1 MAVLLIHKR
10 KLLPSPG
17 WTISKETDKLD
28 IKTVMVIGAGQM
40 GGGIAQV
47 FAQAG
52 YDVKL
57 NDIKQEFVDNGIE
70 TMKKGLNRQVAKER
84 MEQSEVDEILSRIT
98 PSISYDDV
106 SDVDLVVEAA
116 TENEEIK
123 LNIFK
128 ELDEKAPDHTILA
141 SNTSSLSI
149 TKIAGSTKRPDK
161 VIGLHFFNPV
171 PVMKLIELNIA
182 LTTSDEVAD
191 VMKQVGESLNK
202 TVVVAKDS
210 PGFVVNRI
218 LIPMINEAIF
228 VVDTGVATA
237 EEVDDAMKLGANHP
251 MGPLQLADFIGL
263 DTVLAIMETLYDG
276 FSDTKYR
283 PAPLLIKYVEAGL
296 LGRKTGQ
303 GFYTYE

>member
-1 MAVLLIHKR
+1 M
-10 KLLPSPG
+10 
-17 WTISKETDKLD
+17 SKETDKLD
-28 IKTVMVIGAGQM
+28 IKKVMVIGAGQM
-40 GGGIAQV
+40 GSGIAQV

-52 YDVKL
+52 YQVKL
-57 NDIKQEFVDNGIE
+57 NDIKQEFVDDGIE
-70 TMKKGLNRQVAKER
+70 NMKNGLKRQVKKER
-84 MEQSEVDEILSRIT
+84 MEQKEVDELLGRIT
-98 PSISYDDV
+98 TSVSYNDV
-106 SDVDLVVEAA
+106 SDVDLVIEAA

-161 VIGLHFFNPV
+161 VLGLHFFNPV
-171 PVMKLIELNIA
+171 PAMKLIELNIA
-182 LTTSDEVAD
+182 LMTSDETTD
-191 VMKQVGESLNK
+191 LMKEIGETLNK
-202 TVVVAKDS
+202 TVVLVKDS

-218 LIPMINEAIF
+218 LVPMINEAIF
-228 VVDTGVATA
+228 VVDSGVATV

-303 GFYTYE
+303 GFYEYN

>member
-1 MAVLLIHKR
+1 M
-10 KLLPSPG
+10 
-17 WTISKETDKLD
+17 SKETDKLN

-40 GGGIAQV
+40 GAGIAQV

-57 NDIKQEFVDNGIE
+57 NDIKQEFVDQGIE
-70 TMKKGLNRQVAKER
+70 TMKNGLNRQVAKER
-84 MEQSEVDEILSRIT
+84 MKQSDVDEILSRIT

-106 SDVDLVVEAA
+106 RDVDLVVEAA
-116 TENEEIK
+116 TENKEIK

-128 ELDEKAPDHTILA
+128 ELDEIAPDHTILA
-141 SNTSSLSI
+141 SNTSSLSL
-149 TKIAGSTKRPDK
+149 TKIAGSTNRPDK

-182 LTTSDEVAD
+182 LTTSDETTN
-191 VMKQVGESLNK
+191 VMKKVGESLNK

-237 EEVDDAMKLGANHP
+237 GEVDDAMKLGANHP

>member
-1 MAVLLIHKR
+1 
-10 KLLPSPG
+10 
-17 WTISKETDKLD
+17 
-28 IKTVMVIGAGQM
+28 MVIGAGQM
-40 GGGIAQV
+40 GSGIAQV

-52 YDVKL
+52 YQVKL
-57 NDIKQEFVDNGIE
+57 NDIKQDFVDNGIE
-70 TMKKGLNRQVAKER
+70 KMKNSLQRQVKKER
-84 MEQSEVDEILSRIT
+84 MEQQEVDELLERIT
-98 PSISYDDV
+98 TSVSYDDV

-128 ELDEKAPDHTILA
+128 ELDEKAPDHTVLA

-182 LTTSDEVAD
+182 LTTSDETTD
-191 VMKQVGESLNK
+191 VMKTVGESLNK
-202 TVVVAKDS
+202 TVVIAKDS

-218 LIPMINEAIF
+218 LVPMINEAIF
-228 VVDTGVATA
+228 IVDTGVASA

-276 FSDTKYR
+276 FNDPKYR

-303 GFYTYE
+303 GFYSYD